1 MSRSIDFVVI
11 GLGRFGESLIE
22 ALLKEKKNVIVLD
35 INQEKINRI
44 ADKVS
49 YAACLDSTN
58 EDALE
63 EAGVKNADAV
73 IVAMGSDFE
82 SGVMTVVTLQKL
94 GVSNIYVK
102 ASCESQAKVYKQ
114 LGIEHII
121 MPEIETGR
129 RLATKLTH
137 SSLKDFINLEKD
149 LAIVQVEVLN
159 SNIIGKTIQEI
170 NVRENLNVNIIAI
183 NRNDNTH
190 LPKADDIF
198 QENDVLY
205 IITSNKSLSKIEKFF
220 GK

>member
-159 SNIIGKTIQEI
+159 SNII
-170 NVRENLNVNIIAI
+170 AI